1 MTARIQFRRDTA
13 ATWAAASPSPVLAV
27 GEVGFETD
35 TLRFKIGDGS
45 TPWTSLQ
52 YPTDTIPYLPSTG
65 LTDLNNITKTGR
77 YRFSSASGLSNIPT
91 SAGSGTDAEPV
102 RGAYTASIQ
111 YGIAGYT
118 DGGALLLVIRY
129 DTKLSGS
136 NAGDFIYQE
145 LTTDGAQSANTATTP
160 DIPSKKWF
168 RLWDGDVSAWT
179 DWTPTTVWA
188 TISNQDTAN
197 GTNPTSGVD
206 VRCRELRASS
216 AVQLWGTGSDK
227 LQFKGKTGNGTNYR
241 QWSIDYLDNNGLTA
255 GNWDTAVL
263 RIQGGDNY
271 VYFGSPNITGG
282 GYYDLMVGPKPN
294 GASFDADHDLL
305 VWGSGQFCDGLTV
318 GAANNFNGGG
328 GATRT
333 ATFWGL
339 IDAKGAVTS
348 PTIAM
353 NANGLRIQNVNT
365 AINAVTDAMNLQ
377 GIIDRISFAVFS
389 AGFTTA
395 TGTDG
400 IVWTKNVASGTTVVV
415 SAAGGNT
422 YRILGL
428 GFNGANVQAI
438 GSIGSANSITLTGS
452 NPHDAHVIIAFRT
465 NVP

>member
-13 ATWAAASPSPVLAV
+13 ATWAAASPSPVLAA

-77 YRFSSASGLSNIPT
+77 YRFSSASGLTNIPN

-111 YGIAGYT
+111 YGVSSYT

-136 NAGDFIYQE
+136 TGGDFIYQE
-145 LTTDGAQSANTATTP
+145 LTTDGAQSTNTATTP

-168 RLWDGDVSAWT
+168 RMWDGDVSAWT
-179 DWTPTTVWA
+179 DWTPLTVWA
-188 TISNQDTAN
+188 TISNQETN

-227 LQFKGKTGNGTNYR
+227 LQFRGKTGNGTNYR

-294 GASFDADHDLL
+294 GVSFDADHDLL

-339 IDAKGAVTS
+339 IDAKGAVNS

-377 GIIDRISFAVFS
+377 GIIDRLCIVIFAT
-389 AGFTTA
+389 GNTTA
-395 TGTDG
+395 IGTDG
-400 IVWTKNVASGTTVVV
+400 STWTRANNNSNNVTISTTDNYIGLIHAFGFDGSLRAYGQIVGNSVNIISSGSTSQ
-415 SAAGGNT
+415 SAH
-422 YRILGL
+422 
-428 GFNGANVQAI
+428 
-438 GSIGSANSITLTGS
+438 S
-452 NPHDAHVIIAFRT
+452 IIAFRT